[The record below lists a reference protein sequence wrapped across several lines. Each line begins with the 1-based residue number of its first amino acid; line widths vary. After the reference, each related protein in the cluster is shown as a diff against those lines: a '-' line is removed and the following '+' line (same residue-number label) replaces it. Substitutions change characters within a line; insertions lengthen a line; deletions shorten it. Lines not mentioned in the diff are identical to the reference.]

1 MDYNESFKIGYI
13 TKTRGLKGEIQLFFE
28 FKDPDLLDL
37 DLIFIEI
44 NRQLVPF
51 FVSSYKLQSNNTG
64 YFFLEDIDHIDKAQ
78 ELLRK
83 SVFLPNTKMP
93 EREEGE
99 FLIEDLKGFNVFD
112 SNYGELGVI
121 LEINEYPQ
129 QFVATVSYQSQE
141 VLFPLSDDFIE
152 EIDEE
157 KKELH
162 INLPDGL
169 LDVYLNQ
176 S

>member
-13 TKTRGLKGEIQLFFE
+13 TKTRGLKGEVQLFFE
-28 FKDPDLLDL
+28 FNDPELLDL

-83 SVFLPNTKMP
+83 SVFLPNSKMP

-112 SNYGELGVI
+112 SNYGELGII

-129 QFVATVSYQSQE
+129 QFVASVSYKSQE
-141 VLFPLSDDFIE
+141 ILFPLSDDFIE

-157 KKELH
+157 RKELH
-162 INLPDGL
+162 INLPDGF
-169 LDVYLNQ
+169 LDIYLNQ

>member
-13 TKTRGLKGEIQLFFE
+13 TKTRGLKGEIQVFFE

-51 FVSSYKLQSNNTG
+51 FVSSYKLQSNSTG

-83 SVFLPNTKMP
+83 GVFLPNTKMP

-129 QFVATVSYQSQE
+129 QFVATVSYKSQE